1 MYNMFERTIVNTICY
16 RTFNDETYLF
26 CVCYMPFEK
35 VEKKVEE
42 INKNKPEKINDDKID
57 WTYVKEFFASQQED
71 F

>member
-16 RTFNDETYLF
+16 RTFDNKEYLF
-26 CVCYMPFEK
+26 RICYKPFEK
-35 VEKKVEE
+35 VEKEVEE